1 MKKRLIALV
10 LTIGM
15 SLSMVACG
23 EKSPNAPADNA
34 AAEDTAASV
43 EDTADTEVQTANP
56 DAAKVINVA
65 VGSFATSSVVTAKEL
80 YEAEHSDVSINIVEI
95 PFGNLYEKLCTSFAT
110 NTAAYD
116 IVIYPSNWL
125 AEFIQGNSVIALD
138 DYLTTKDNWDTIVDA
153 YKGINAYEGKNYSVP
168 LDGDSIILYYRKDA
182 FENEDYKAQFKE
194 KYGRDLTVPVTW
206 DEYIECAEFFNG
218 WDWDGDGELE
228 YGTIEA
234 MAPKDVG
241 GYIFLTHALTY
252 AAHPDYTGYAFFD
265 YETLEPMVNSPAYL
279 KALEEYKQILKLGP
293 PNMINYGGGD
303 ERAAFA
309 AGEAAMAIDWH
320 DTAVMAQD
328 VNESKIKDNVGYALV
343 PGSREVWNP
352 ETKQWDTFDEV
363 QYAPFLA
370 FSGWTSSITSS
381 CQNPQDAADFL
392 NVLDSDEVSM
402 EAVTTPGT
410 ARNPYREEHLTNS
423 EAWENSVSKF
433 VNPQEFLDVV
443 MESYTH
449 PNHQLDMRLPKAGSY
464 LDAIDTAVSQ
474 ALAGDISNEKAL
486 QGAYDAWQE
495 ITDDED
501 RDTQITFYQNTY
513 LSDKK

>member
-1 MKKRLIALV
+1 
-10 LTIGM
+10 
-15 SLSMVACG
+15 
-23 EKSPNAPADNA
+23 
-34 AAEDTAASV
+34 
-43 EDTADTEVQTANP
+43 
-56 DAAKVINVA
+56 
-65 VGSFATSSVVTAKEL
+65 
-80 YEAEHSDVSINIVEI
+80 
-95 PFGNLYEKLCTSFAT
+95 
-110 NTAAYD
+110 
-116 IVIYPSNWL
+116 
-125 AEFIQGNSVIALD
+125 
-138 DYLTTKDNWDTIVDA
+138 
-153 YKGINAYEGKNYSVP
+153 
-168 LDGDSIILYYRKDA
+168 
-182 FENEDYKAQFKE
+182 
-194 KYGRDLTVPVTW
+194 
-206 DEYIECAEFFNG
+206 
-218 WDWDGDGELE
+218 
-228 YGTIEA
+228 
-234 MAPKDVG
+234 
-241 GYIFLTHALTY
+241 
-252 AAHPDYTGYAFFD
+252 
-265 YETLEPMVNSPAYL
+265 
-279 KALEEYKQILKLGP
+279 
-293 PNMINYGGGD
+293 
-303 ERAAFA
+303 
-309 AGEAAMAIDWH
+309 MAIDWH

-352 ETKQWDTFDEV
+352 GTKQWDTFDEV

-392 NVLDSDEVSM
+392 NVLDSDELSL

-410 ARNPYREEHLTNS
+410 ARNPYREEHLTNL